1 MARKRM
7 IGSYRVCVFQRN
19 INVSVCA
26 LGLNPYLT
34 LNTANSGTIL
44 IDLTTDDK
52 EFQSVEEEV
61 RWLT

>member
-1 MARKRM
+1 M
-7 IGSYRVCVFQRN
+7 CVFQRN